1 MKRALTSLG
10 GLDVDSSSATYLCH
24 EVGPSLDLL
33 GSHPRSVENPA
44 VVRLL
49 EQGPAPSRCS
59 VNTRWHLPSPPTQT
73 PHPPEPLPHLPHLCP
88 LCPVPRTRRHSRP
101 SLGSPLPSLQK
112 GLAERHSSPL
122 FLGRIHAGRLCP
134 QPLSPSAPQPCTWPG
149 PTTWKSLLLLWQ
161 GLFSTCSHTTAV
173 GRAFFC
179 MGAPVLPW
187 PALVTREEVF
197 SAPHPLLFLSS
208 AQVAEL
214 HRARR
219 AHHPRLPSAVRTIQ
233 P

>member
-49 EQGPAPSRCS
+49 EQGLAPSRCS

-134 QPLSPSAPQPCTWPG
+134 QPLSPSALHLAGTHHLEVPSSALAGALQY
-149 PTTWKSLLLLWQ
+149 LLPHHSS
-161 GLFSTCSHTTAV
+161 GAC
-173 GRAFFC
+173 FFLHGC
-179 MGAPVLPW
+179 PSS
-187 PALVTREEVF
+187 ALASSSDQRGSV
-197 SAPHPLLFLSS
+197 LSS
-208 AQVAEL
+208 PSPPFPL
-214 HRARR
+214 ISPGSRA
-219 AHHPRLPSAVRTIQ
+219 P
-233 P
+233 